1 MTVRVV
7 IAVALATALAATA
20 FPVVDAGGERATD
33 THLRGEVDELEGAAA
48 ALLET
53 EETAWNESDAP
64 RRTVTVEIPERGWWR
79 AGVDRFVVREPV
91 ADSTRGRVAY
101 DIDGRRERVCTLDV
115 AMRPDGEPVDIR
127 RAGEHELR
135 LRLVRNDGKRTVE
148 VDRLATG

>member
-7 IAVALATALAATA
+7 LAVVLATALVATA
-20 FPVVDAGGERATD
+20 LPAMDAGGERATD
-33 THLRGEVDELEGAAA
+33 AHLRGEVGELERTAA

-64 RRTVTVEIPERGWWR
+64 QRTVTVAVPERGWWR
-79 AGVDRFVVREPV
+79 AGVDHFVVRDPA

-115 AMRPDGEPVDIR
+115 AMRPDDGPIDIR

-135 LRLVRNDGKRTVE
+135 LRLVRSDGKRTVV
-148 VDRLATG
+148 VDRPET